1 MRVSSPLRTANV
13 GRLGVWAVVFGAVA
27 FALVWILFIAHGTA
41 FGSAVHD
48 PKSFYRTFL
57 DGMYLSSLYF
67 VVSAGF
73 TLIFGLMRVVNM
85 AYGSFFLF
93 GGYIAMRLQRD
104 FMHIGPDDAAPSVST
119 WANWVLPLLVAVMC
133 MAVLGLLMQQFFL
146 RWNQGQELRQAL
158 ITIAISIILADQML
172 AHFGGVAKQIAWPSD
187 LQDFQSVGGGVLYSN
202 ARLFII
208 GCALLVG
215 ALLFVWLKK
224 TRMGMIIR
232 AGVDDR
238 RMVAALGINVQWAF
252 AIVFIVGSALAA
264 LGGVLGGSQ
273 NSLAPGVDSNWLLYS
288 LVVVI
293 VGGMGSLTGAALG
306 SIIFGMAGNFAP
318 SYLPASYTFYAIIVT
333 FVVLA
338 MVLAVRPYGF
348 FGRPE

>member
-1 MRVSSPLRTANV
+1 MRVGSPLRAASA
-13 GRLGVWAVVFGAVA
+13 GRLAIWAVVAAAVA
-27 FALVWILFIAHGTA
+27 FALVWILFAAHGTA

-57 DGMYLSSLYF
+57 DGLYLSSLYF

-85 AYGSFFLF
+85 AYGSFFLL
-93 GGYIAMRLQRD
+93 GGYVAMRLQRD
-104 FMHIGPDDAAPSVST
+104 FMSIGPDDAAPSVST

-133 MAVLGLLMQQFFL
+133 MAILGLLMQQLFL

-158 ITIAISIILADQML
+158 ITIALSIVLADQML
-172 AHFGGVAKQIAWPSD
+172 AHFGGVAKQIAWPGD

-208 GCALLVG
+208 GVALLVG
-215 ALLFVWLKK
+215 LLLFLWLKK

-252 AIVFIVGSALAA
+252 AIVFVVGSGLAA

-293 VGGMGSLTGAALG
+293 VGGMGSLQGAALG
-306 SIIFGMAGNFAP
+306 SLIFGMAGNFAP
-318 SYLPASYTFYAIIVT
+318 SYLPTNTTFYAIIVT